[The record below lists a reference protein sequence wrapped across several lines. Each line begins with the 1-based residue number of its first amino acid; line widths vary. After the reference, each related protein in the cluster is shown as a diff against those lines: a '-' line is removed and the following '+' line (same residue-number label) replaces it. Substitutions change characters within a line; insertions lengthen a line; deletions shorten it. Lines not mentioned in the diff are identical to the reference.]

1 MLLIGTLTNE
11 KALLRLDYVIELTG
25 MSKSKIYRLIA
36 EGRFPKPI
44 HPARSRIS
52 AWVAGDVDEW
62 LIEQINKER
71 ELGS

>member
-44 HPARSRIS
+44 HPAGSRIS
-52 AWVAGDVDEW
+52 AWVAGEVDEW
-62 LIEQINKER
+62 LTEQINKER
-71 ELGS
+71 EQVR